1 MKIQMTTED
10 RTITWEVNHDDLS
23 IDEVIDG
30 ITCCLRGLT
39 WLETTIFKG
48 YKEAAEEYA
57 EIH

>member
-1 MKIQMTTED
+1 MKIQMITED
-10 RTITWEVNHDDLS
+10 RTVTWEATNDDPS
-23 IDEVIDG
+23 INEVIDG
-30 ITCCLRGLT
+30 VTCCLRGLT

>member
-10 RTITWEVNHDDLS
+10 RTITWEVSHDDLT

-30 ITCCLRGLT
+30 VTCCLRGLT

-57 EIH
+57 